1 MTGENSTTVKRAE
14 TIPVHFAPVTR
25 YSPELKFSLLR
36 VSPVASEIPK
46 PWMLPV
52 NFPKQP
58 RRARAFTLIELLVVI
73 AIIAILAGMLLPS
86 LASAKQAALR
96 IKCVSNLRQVNMA
109 LKMYAD
115 DNKGQ
120 FTPRH
125 ATNRWTTLLLNG
137 YVDTRL
143 LRCPADGPNPLSAG
157 TPGYTTN
164 QLPADFAARSYL
176 INGWNDFFQ
185 STLSTNDWLLYMSAT
200 YKHGIREGAIR
211 QPQETIAF
219 GEKETESPH
228 FYMDFYEGNGNDIE
242 ESEQSRHMTGGTAKN
257 KQGGSN
263 YAMVDGS
270 VQYMKYGQALAPI
283 NQWAVMANW
292 RTNAASLAP

>member
-1 MTGENSTTVKRAE
+1 MSGENSTSKQLRENIAVQ
-14 TIPVHFAPVTR
+14 FAPQAQFV
-25 YSPELKFSLLR
+25 PLVK
-36 VSPVASEIPK
+36 VAAARPLPPLVEPPK

-52 NFPKQP
+52 SFPGQH

-109 LKMYAD
+109 LKMYGD
-115 DNKGQ
+115 DNKGE
-120 FTPRH
+120 FTPRL
-125 ATNRWTTLLLNG
+125 ATNRWTTLLING

-143 LRCPADGPNPLSAG
+143 LKCPADGPNPATSG

-185 STLSTNDWLLYMSAT
+185 STLSTSNWQQYMSAT
-200 YKHGIREGAIR
+200 YKHGIMEAAIR
-211 QPQETIAF
+211 IPEATIAF
-219 GEKETESPH
+219 GEKETDSPH
-228 FYMDFYEGNGNDIE
+228 FFMDFYEGNGNDIE
-242 ESEQSRHMTGGTAKN
+242 ESEQSRHMTGGTVKN
-257 KQGGSN
+257 RQGGSN

-270 VQYMKYGQALAPI
+270 VQYFKYGQALTPV

>member
-1 MTGENSTTVKRAE
+1 MTGENSTSSKGEHRIQVE
-14 TIPVHFAPVTR
+14 FAPATR
-25 YSPELKFSLLR
+25 FAPAWKFKSGTPLPPQAQML
-36 VSPVASEIPK
+36 K

-52 NFPKQP
+52 TFTSSQ
-58 RRARAFTLIELLVVI
+58 RRAGAFTLIELLVVI

-109 LKMYAD
+109 LRMYAD

-125 ATNRWTTLLLNG
+125 TTNRWTSLLLNG

-200 YKHGIREGAIR
+200 YKHGIREAAIR

-219 GEKETESPH
+219 GEKETDSPH

-242 ESEQSRHMTGGTAKN
+242 ESEQSRHMTGGTVKN

-270 VQYMKYGQALAPI
+270 VQYMKYGAALSPV
-283 NQWAVMANW
+283 NQWAVMASW

>member
-1 MTGENSTTVKRAE
+1 MKFEPKIKVQFTPSDRFSPALKFRAAK
-14 TIPVHFAPVTR
+14 PSPAPV
-25 YSPELKFSLLR
+25 EL
-36 VSPVASEIPK
+36 PK

-52 NFPKQP
+52 AFKEHSQ
-58 RRARAFTLIELLVVI
+58 RRRAFTLIELLVVI

-86 LASAKQAALR
+86 LSSGKQAALR

-109 LKMYAD
+109 LRMYAD

-143 LRCPADGPNPLSAG
+143 LKCPADAPNPLSSG

-164 QLPADFAARSYL
+164 QLPADFASRSYL

-185 STLSTNDWLLYMSAT
+185 STLSTNDWQLYMTAA
-200 YKHGIREGAIR
+200 YKHGIREAAIR

-242 ESEQSRHMTGGTAKN
+242 ESEQSRHMTGGGVKS

-270 VQYMKYGQALAPI
+270 VQYLKYGQALTPV

-292 RTNAASLAP
+292 RTNAANLAP

>member
-1 MTGENSTTVKRAE
+1 MKMLPGRTT
-14 TIPVHFAPVTR
+14 APKVEATR
-25 YSPELKFSLLR
+25 
-36 VSPVASEIPK
+36 

-52 NFPKQP
+52 AFKTHRSQAN
-58 RRARAFTLIELLVVI
+58 AFTLIELLVVI

-86 LASAKQAALR
+86 LASAKQSALR

-125 ATNRWTTLLLNG
+125 ATNRWTTLLVGG

-143 LRCPADGPNPLSAG
+143 LKCPADAPTAASGG
-157 TPGYTTN
+157 TPGFTTN
-164 QLPADFAARSYL
+164 QLPADFASRSYL

-185 STLSTNDWLLYMSAT
+185 STLSSNDWQLYMTAT
-200 YKHGIREGAIR
+200 YKFGIREAAIR
-211 QPQETIAF
+211 QPQDTIAF
-219 GEKETESPH
+219 GEKETDSPH

-242 ESEQSRHMTGGTAKN
+242 ESEQSRHMTGGTVKN
-257 KQGGSN
+257 RNGGSN

-270 VQYMKYGQALAPI
+270 VQYMKYGQALSPV
-283 NQWAVMANW
+283 NQWAVMASW
-292 RTNAASLAP
+292 RTNAANLAP

>member
-1 MTGENSTTVKRAE
+1 MQFEPKIKVQFTPSDR
-14 TIPVHFAPVTR
+14 FAPA
-25 YSPELKFSLLR
+25 LKFRAAKQL
-36 VSPVASEIPK
+36 PVPIELPK

-52 NFPKQP
+52 AFKEHSQ
-58 RRARAFTLIELLVVI
+58 RRRAFTLIELLVVI

-86 LASAKQAALR
+86 LSSGKQAALR

-109 LKMYAD
+109 LRMYAD

-143 LRCPADGPNPLSAG
+143 LKCPADAPNPLSAG

-164 QLPADFAARSYL
+164 QLPADFASRSYL

-185 STLSTNDWLLYMSAT
+185 STLSTNDWLLYMTAA
-200 YKHGIREGAIR
+200 YKHGIREAAIR

-242 ESEQSRHMTGGTAKN
+242 ESEQSRHMTGGGVKS

-270 VQYMKYGQALAPI
+270 VQYLKYGQALTPV

-292 RTNAASLAP
+292 RTNAANLAP

>member
-1 MTGENSTTVKRAE
+1 MSGENSTSKRSRENITVQ
-14 TIPVHFAPVTR
+14 FAPD
-25 YSPELKFSLLR
+25 SKFVPLVKHSAKQILAPL
-36 VSPVASEIPK
+36 VEPPK

-52 NFPKQP
+52 SFPGHN

-109 LKMYAD
+109 LKMYGD
-115 DNKGQ
+115 DNKGEY
-120 FTPRH
+120 TPRL
-125 ATNRWTTLLLNG
+125 ATNRWTTLLMNG

-143 LRCPADGPNPLSAG
+143 LRCPADGPNPATAG
-157 TPGYTTN
+157 TPGFTTN

-185 STLSTNDWLLYMSAT
+185 STLSTNDWLKYMSAT
-200 YKHGIREGAIR
+200 YKHGIREAAIR
-211 QPQETIAF
+211 VPEATISF
-219 GEKETESPH
+219 GEKETDSPH
-228 FYMDFYEGNGNDIE
+228 FFMDFYEGNGNDIE
-242 ESEQSRHMTGGTAKN
+242 ESEQSRHMTGGTVKTR
-257 KQGGSN
+257 QGGSN

-270 VQYMKYGQALAPI
+270 VQYYKYGQALTPV

>member
-1 MTGENSTTVKRAE
+1 MAEENSNTKKTRQQIEVD
-14 TIPVHFAPVTR
+14 FAASDRFVPAV
-25 YSPELKFSLLR
+25 KFSAAKPLPPL
-36 VSPVASEIPK
+36 VEPPK

-52 NFPKQP
+52 NFIN
-58 RRARAFTLIELLVVI
+58 RRSRPNAFTLIELLVVI

-86 LASAKQAALR
+86 LSSAKQAALR

-109 LKMYAD
+109 LRMYAD
-115 DNKGQ
+115 DNKGE
-120 FTPRH
+120 FTPRLV
-125 ATNRWTTLLLNG
+125 TNRWTTLLMNG

-143 LRCPADGPNPLSAG
+143 LKCPADGPNPATAG

-185 STLSTNDWLLYMSAT
+185 STLSSNDWLSYMNAS
-200 YKHGIREGAIR
+200 YKHGIREAAIR
-211 QPQETIAF
+211 LPEETIAF
-219 GEKETESPH
+219 GEKETDSPH
-228 FYMDFYEGNGNDIE
+228 FFMDFYEGNGNDIE
-242 ESEQSRHMTGGTAKN
+242 ESEQSRHMTGGTVKN
-257 KQGGSN
+257 RQGGSN

-270 VQYMKYGQALAPI
+270 VQYLKYGQALAPV
-283 NQWAVMANW
+283 NLWAVMANW